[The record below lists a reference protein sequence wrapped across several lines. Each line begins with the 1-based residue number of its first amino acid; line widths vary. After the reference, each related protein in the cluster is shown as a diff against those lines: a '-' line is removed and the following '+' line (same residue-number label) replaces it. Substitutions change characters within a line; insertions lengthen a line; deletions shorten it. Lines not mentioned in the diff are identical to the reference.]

1 MDLQELEWGRGRDLF
16 GSVYG
21 RMADF
26 CEGCGEH
33 SDPLKFGEFLDNLK
47 TISFLRKT
55 LLAMEFYI

>member
-1 MDLQELEWGRGRDLF
+1 MDRQELEWGCGRDLF

-33 SDPLKFGEFLDNLK
+33 KDPLKFGAFLDK
-47 TISFLRKT
+47 
-55 LLAMEFYI
+55 